1 MSHANAR
8 EWVCRTLLSNK
19 EPRGAA
25 AGVQFRGLAD
35 KELLWKPGKEL
46 RIGFL
51 EGSKKL
57 QDRVFET
64 LLRWTSPNE
73 GGANLEL
80 KRAVN
85 AETADIRISF
95 DESGGSWS
103 MIGTDARDVSA
114 GEATMNLGWATETTA
129 ENDFASVVLHEFG
142 HALGLLHEHN
152 HPELELRWKK
162 DVVYA
167 DLGGPPN
174 NWSREDIDFNVFALY
189 PLHRTVLSDKPDLVS
204 IMIYTI
210 PARWLSGQKAITPSD
225 KLSKGDITFIRGL
238 YP

>member
-152 HPELELRWKK
+152 HPDAKIDWDKAA
-162 DVVYA
+162 VYA
-167 DLGGPPN
+167 DLGGSPN
-174 NWSREDIDFNVFALY
+174 NWDKKTIDDNVFAKFEDGKVIK
-189 PLHRTVLSDKPDLVS
+189 TGFDNVS
-204 IMIYTI
+204 VMIYTV
-210 PARWLSGQKAITPSD
+210 PPNWTTNGASFMPSW
-225 KLSKGDITFIRGL
+225 KLSQGDAETIRKL
-238 YP
+238 YG